1 MTEKLIC
8 TYPPQYDGHI
18 GKWAIGVAQWL
29 YQELTK
35 ILGMLGIG
43 LVKAVLGDLFA
54 KAATVA
60 P

>member
-8 TYPPQYDGHI
+8 AYPPQYDGHI

-35 ILGMLGIG
+35 ILGKLNELEQRI
-43 LVKAVLGDLFA
+43 KALE
-54 KAATVA
+54 